1 MKKSTL
7 LSLLTAGAVI
17 ATSAGTFAAW
27 DQLETTTNEVTLKYA
42 AGVNVST
49 TVQPTAITDSLGGE
63 NGVESVTSDF
73 TINVKNAPAGSKMNL
88 ETVNSDDSAV
98 TLPTG
103 VTVEYFK
110 KDGDTV
116 TAFDP
121 DDVINDATSESGKD
135 MTYQV
140 KVTVNPTTASASEAS
155 AFSKFKVKATLTPP
169 AE

>member
-63 NGVESVTSDF
+63 NGVESVTRC
-73 TINVKNAPAGSKMNL
+73 V
-88 ETVNSDDSAV
+88 
-98 TLPTG
+98 
-103 VTVEYFK
+103 
-110 KDGDTV
+110 
-116 TAFDP
+116 
-121 DDVINDATSESGKD
+121 
-135 MTYQV
+135 
-140 KVTVNPTTASASEAS
+140 
-155 AFSKFKVKATLTPP
+155 
-169 AE
+169 